1 MKQSGVASA
10 VLSTKRQEKLSAR
23 TVRTVYTKNEVP
35 ASSFFVG
42 GALARDKKKI
52 NQHGKIEQIHQAF
65 RHYVQK
71 QVLLFF
77 GQCPFLM
84 TK

>member
-23 TVRTVYTKNEVP
+23 TVHTVYTKNEVP

-42 GALARDKKKI
+42 GALAQDKK
-52 NQHGKIEQIHQAF
+52 
-65 RHYVQK
+65 
-71 QVLLFF
+71 
-77 GQCPFLM
+77 
-84 TK
+84 